1 MRVRLGARARASA
14 RPRVEVR
21 ARVRGLGL
29 RWPVSRSSSVFAHT
43 PPSAAYD
50 QRHEYLV
57 RGRGRGRGWAGVGVL
72 G

>member
-1 MRVRLGARARASA
+1 MLGATAKASA

-21 ARVRGLGL
+21 ARARGLGL
-29 RWPVSRSSSVFAHT
+29 GWPVSRSSSVFSHT

-57 RGRGRGRGWAGVGVL
+57 RGRGRARGWAGVGVP